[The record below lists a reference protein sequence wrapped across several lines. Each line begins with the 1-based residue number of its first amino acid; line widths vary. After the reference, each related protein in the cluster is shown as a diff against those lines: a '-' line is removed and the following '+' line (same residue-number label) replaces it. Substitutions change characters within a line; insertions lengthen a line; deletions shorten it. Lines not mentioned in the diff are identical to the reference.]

1 MRVIYP
7 ADLFV
12 LAFGA
17 AVLFVWFVLFA
28 AGYRHA
34 ALFDK
39 LAKEDYP
46 LKELY
51 FVGFALLKYVKKNY
65 KTEKDRRRRRQLAV
79 LYSEKYAEFYLRAVY
94 CKQVTMALLVLALAA
109 PMYGFSQ
116 GSLLVFLSL
125 WAGFLQ

>member
-51 FVGFALLKYVKKNY
+51 FVGFALLKYVKIIRQRKTAGGGGSWQCCTAKN
-65 KTEKDRRRRRQLAV
+65 TRNSICVRCTANR
-79 LYSEKYAEFYLRAVY
+79 
-94 CKQVTMALLVLALAA
+94 
-109 PMYGFSQ
+109 
-116 GSLLVFLSL
+116 
-125 WAGFLQ
+125 

>member
-51 FVGFALLKYVKKNY
+51 FVGFALLKYVKK
-65 KTEKDRRRRRQLAV
+65 KIGRASCRERV
-79 LYSEKYAEFYLRAVY
+79 LRAV
-94 CKQVTMALLVLALAA
+94 
-109 PMYGFSQ
+109 
-116 GSLLVFLSL
+116 
-125 WAGFLQ
+125 